1 MAIRICYTSVAE
13 RNKIKKNS
21 LNSSLSLSQFI
32 SNQPHKFSLFLQS
45 FQVLESEI
53 YNIFHENINY
63 VKVESSFSSK
73 ELLSNIYPYLSDN
86 NSIEENNIMLKL

>member
-1 MAIRICYTSVAE
+1 MIQKLLPSANNLVKVNNCIKRCNQIKDQVLECLNKYYISDNKEEE

-53 YNIFHENINY
+53 YFVGMN
-63 VKVESSFSSK
+63 KK
-73 ELLSNIYPYLSDN
+73 QL
-86 NSIEENNIMLKL
+86 